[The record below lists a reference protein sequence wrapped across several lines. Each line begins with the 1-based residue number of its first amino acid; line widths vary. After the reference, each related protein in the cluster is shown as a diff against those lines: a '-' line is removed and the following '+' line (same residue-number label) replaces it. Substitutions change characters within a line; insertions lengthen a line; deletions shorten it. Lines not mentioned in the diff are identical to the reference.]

1 MSISI
6 WRYASKTPTFL
17 GIPCVAYMPLFILLF
32 HTRWWTL
39 YLAVGVIIFF
49 AVLAKFGL
57 TFKVLRAKSLH
68 WIRGSR
74 VYARPWWYRN
84 RFRDFD

>member
-6 WRYASKTPTFL
+6 WRYASKTPTFF
-17 GIPCVAYMPLFILLF
+17 GIPCVAYMPLFLLLF
-32 HTRWWTL
+32 HARWWTL
-39 YLAVGVIIFF
+39 YLSVGVIVFF
-49 AVLAKFGL
+49 AVLTKFGL

-68 WIRGSR
+68 LIRGSR

-84 RFRDFD
+84 RFRDFE